1 MLRWLSWSTDSSC
14 LIVAALWIA
23 LVVTLAAP
31 VTMKINFTSRKGA
44 WRRKEADGG
53 KLARAKRRACK
64 ARARY
69 GVGIRKRNI
78 DETPRLFGDCAL
90 LKNYEKSPSCLGLLR
105 LTGTMVKVA

>member
-23 LVVTLAAP
+23 FVVTLVAP
-31 VTMKINFTSRKGA
+31 VTMKINFACRKGA
-44 WRRKEADGG
+44 WSRKEAGGG
-53 KLARAKRRACK
+53 KLARAKRQACK

-78 DETPRLFGDCAL
+78 DETPRLFWDCAL

-105 LTGTMVKVA
+105 LTGMMVKVS